1 MDSKGIKKLHKQV
14 EELHTESQVASGSE
28 RRETKCAI
36 PPRVCVIFLFLS
48 NPCCSY
54 IIFFVW
60 FFQNFVH
67 QLFYINIH
75 ISAEIMQCWKRI
87 LAKHNFLKSCSLFKA
102 SHDLCLKKIRYI
114 YTILSTMILAIFI
127 KPA

>member
-14 EELHTESQVASGSE
+14 EELHTESRVASGSE
-28 RRETKCAI
+28 QRETKCAI

-75 ISAEIMQCWKRI
+75 ISAEIMQC
-87 LAKHNFLKSCSLFKA
+87 
-102 SHDLCLKKIRYI
+102 
-114 YTILSTMILAIFI
+114 
-127 KPA
+127 